1 MASKPSA
8 MVRLKKNSGQG
19 GMNVE
24 NALQQLKVSAN
35 GRFIVKTDNSPFYWL
50 GDTAWELFARLDKEE
65 ADYYLRTR
73 AEQGFTIV
81 QAVALA
87 ELDQSDPTGNI
98 YGRHPLLLGDNGHPD
113 PELPDVSGDYS
124 YWAHVDYII
133 DQANALSMY
142 VALLPTWGNRFHKWP
157 FDDGA
162 EIFTVE
168 NAFTYGK
175 WIGERYKSVPGLV
188 WVLGGDRPL
197 HTRRHFEI
205 IASMARGIKEGD
217 GGAHLITFHPTGP
230 DSSSRQLH
238 EEPWLDFNMVQSGH
252 LDTKLTNYQLVLAD
266 YERLPVKPVLDAE
279 PCYED
284 LPIGF
289 KPENGY
295 FDAVDVRKAA
305 YYAMLSGAF
314 GHTYGHHSVWSM
326 CDGHYAT
333 VKFNEPGTFFIMSWK
348 EALHRPGAEQ
358 MRHVAALFQSR
369 NLLDLVPDQSLI
381 SGNLEG
387 ISYRVAARGRDYAY
401 IYCPNG
407 LYVNVVMGK
416 IEGQSAEASWFNPRD
431 GSYVVAGRCP
441 NEGIRRFTAPA
452 SGRDNDWV
460 LCLDSGGTA

>member
-1 MASKPSA
+1 ME
-8 MVRLKKNSGQG
+8 
-19 GMNVE
+19 NVI
-24 NALQQLKVSAN
+24 QPLKVSES
-35 GRFIVKTDNSPFYWL
+35 GRFIVKADNSPFYWL
-50 GDTAWELFARLDKEE
+50 GDTAWELFAKLDKEE

-73 AEQGFTIV
+73 SEQGFTIV

-87 ELDQSDPTGNI
+87 ELDESESKGNA
-98 YGRHPLLLGDNGHPD
+98 YGRRPLLLDDYGHPN
-113 PELPDVSGDYS
+113 PAQPDLSGDYS
-124 YWAHVDYII
+124 YWAHIDYII
-133 DQANALSMY
+133 HQANAYGLY

-157 FDDGA
+157 FDEGI
-162 EIFTVE
+162 EIFTAD
-168 NAFTYGK
+168 NAFAYGQ
-175 WIGERYKSVPGLV
+175 WIGERYKSVPGIV

-197 HTRRHFEI
+197 TTRRHFEI
-205 IASMARGIKEGD
+205 ISAMARGLREGD

-230 DSSSRQLH
+230 DSSARQLH

-252 LDTKLTNYQLVLAD
+252 LDTKLTNYRLVLTD
-266 YERLPVKPVLDAE
+266 YERSPVKPVLDAE

-305 YYAMLSGAF
+305 YYALFSGAF

-326 CDGHYAT
+326 SDGQSPS
-333 VKFNEPGTFFIMSWK
+333 VKPHEPGTFFIMRWQD
-348 EALHRPGAEQ
+348 ALHRPGAEQ
-358 MRHVAALFQSR
+358 MRHVNALLQSR
-369 NLLDLVPDQSLI
+369 NVLELIPDQSLI

-387 ISYRVAARGRDYAY
+387 MNYRVAARGRDYAY

-416 IEGQSAEASWFNPRD
+416 IEGQFVEASWFSPRD
-431 GSYVVAGRCP
+431 GSIVGAGRCP
-441 NEGIRRFTAPA
+441 NAGIRQFTAPA
-452 SGRDNDWV
+452 SGRDKDWV